1 MNYEHI
7 DIDRMVMESHYLHA
21 LDIEDS
27 QREGSLSDMERQDYI
42 DIIKTVRVHFSAL

>member
-27 QREGSLSDMERQDYI
+27 QREGSLSDMERQLVVNFWTQ
-42 DIIKTVRVHFSAL
+42 KKAS